1 MSNSLK
7 HGDTCPPSTKKKV
20 EILRKIQRGLVIK
33 GYVKGVDHSKYY
45 ILMGISRDSKTAYSF
60 FISSEQSL
68 IIITKPQLAHL
79 QIEIRP
85 HSYDFLPKPSP
96 SYINCLKLYE
106 QDSFNMINGLIEN
119 PSKMQGYL
127 TPKHLY
133 EVMQATQNNP
143 TLSPDQK
150 NIVTIPLIFP
160 PALCPITTIL

>member
-33 GYVKGVDHSKYY
+33 GYVRGVDHPKYY
-45 ILMGISRDSKTAYSF
+45 ILVGITRDSKTAYSF

-68 IIITKPQLAHL
+68 IIITKPHLAHL

-85 HSYDFLPKPSP
+85 RSYDFLPKSSP
-96 SYINCLKLYE
+96 SYINCLNMYE

-119 PSKMQGYL
+119 PSKIQGYL

-133 EVMQATQNNP
+133 EVIQATHNNP

-150 NIVTIPLIFP
+150 NIVTSPLIFP
-160 PALCPITTIL
+160 LALCPIAALF